1 MLSMS
6 NVYFIP
12 TSSLYQ
18 TTIAAERLLK
28 TVIEKENI
36 TLEHQIPLKVHF
48 GEKGN
53 ETYIHQEQLIK
64 LIDFLKLQNIK
75 SEYIETNVLYRG
87 ERMKKEPHI
96 KLAKEHGFTA
106 LPINIADGEQGEATT
121 EHTIHQKHIK
131 IAKLASGYD
140 QYNQV
145 IIISH
150 FKGHMMAGFGGALK
164 QLSMGFASRSGKLD
178 MHAHAHPFLNPIA
191 CKKCNTCKN
200 HCPVDAIHIG
210 FYSRINP
217 KKCIGCA
224 QCIANCPYG
233 VIKINWLS
241 TNPKVFRE
249 KMIEYAY
256 AAQKDRNNIYIS
268 FVTNITPECDCMGKK
283 MKPLM
288 PDIGVLASSDPVA
301 LDKACYDLVADKGKK
316 FGGVEQLDYAE
327 KIGIGSQNYILI
339 QVENK
344 E

>member
-1 MLSMS
+1 MS

-18 TTIAAERLLK
+18 TTVAAERLLK

-36 TLEHQIPLKVHF
+36 LLEHEIPLKVHF

-87 ERMKKEPHI
+87 ERMKREPHI

-131 IAKLASGYD
+131 VAKLASGYD
-140 QYNQV
+140 NYNQV
-145 IIISH
+145 IVISH

-164 QLSMGFASRSGKLD
+164 QLSMGFASRAGKLD
-178 MHAHAHPFLNPIA
+178 MHAHAHPFLNPIS

-210 FYSRINP
+210 FYSRIDP

-233 VIKINWLS
+233 VININWMS
-241 TNPKVFRE
+241 TKPKVFRE
-249 KMIEYAY
+249 KMVEYAY
-256 AAQKDRNNIYIS
+256 AAHKDRKNIYIS
-268 FVTNITPECDCMGKK
+268 FVTSVTPDCDCMGKK
-283 MKPLM
+283 MKPII
-288 PDIGVLASSDPVA
+288 PDIGVLASADPVA

-316 FGGVEQLDYAE
+316 FNGVEQLEYAE
-327 KIGIGSQNYILI
+327 KIGIGTQKYILI
-339 QVENK
+339 QIENK